1 MKVAQLEIKQIVA
14 QQRQF
19 FVTGKTKNI
28 AFRIA
33 QLKILRQ
40 AILEQESAIFAALK
54 SDLNKAEA
62 ESYFTEIR
70 AIQDISYAIKNL
82 QNWAKPQKVPI
93 TLESFP
99 AAAKIYPEPLG
110 TVLIISPWN
119 YPFYLLIAPLIGA
132 IASGNCAVLKPSELA
147 PNTANLIASLIAQN
161 FDPAYIKTVLGDAEV
176 GKELLEHKFDYIFF
190 TGSNAVGKAVMAAAA
205 KNLTPVTLEL
215 GGKSPC
221 IVDNDVNLEVAAK
234 RIAWGKFVNAGQ
246 TCIAPDYLLV
256 QRTIK
261 SDLLGAIQKNLLE
274 FFGAN
279 PEESPDYCRI
289 INQTQFNRLVE
300 LLKSGKIVNGAIAKL
315 GGSLIANLPNP
326 ETRYIPPTIL
336 DDVLPSSPV
345 MQEEIFGPI
354 LPVIVYDSL
363 EEAIAFVNQR
373 PKPLALYFF
382 SRNLQHQNQVLQTT
396 SSGGVCINDILLHLT
411 VPELPFGGVGQSGMG
426 RYHGK
431 ASFDTFSHQKSVLSK
446 PFWFDLFLRYQ
457 PYKNKLPWLKYII
470 R

>member
-1 MKVAQLEIKQIVA
+1 MQVAQLEIKQIVA

-19 FVTGKTKNI
+19 FETGKTKNI

-40 AILEQESAIFAALK
+40 AILEQESAILAALK
-54 SDLNKAEA
+54 ADLNKAEA
-62 ESYFTEIR
+62 ESYLAEIR
-70 AIQDISYAIKNL
+70 TIQDISYAIKNL
-82 QNWAKPQKVPI
+82 PNWAKPQKVSIP
-93 TLESFP
+93 LESFP
-99 AAAKIYPEPLG
+99 GAARIYSEPLG

-132 IASGNCAVLKPSELA
+132 IAAGNCAVLKPSELA
-147 PNTANLIASLIAQN
+147 PNTSNLIADLIAQN
-161 FDPAYIKTVLGDAEV
+161 FDPGYITTVLGDAEV
-176 GKELLEHKFDYIFF
+176 GKQLLDQKFDYIFF
-190 TGSNAVGKAVMAAAA
+190 TGSNAVGKVVMAAAA

-234 RIAWGKFVNAGQ
+234 RITWGKFINAGQ

-256 QRTIK
+256 QRAIK
-261 SDLLGAIQKNLLE
+261 SDLLAAIQKNLLE
-274 FFGAN
+274 FFGEN
-279 PEESPDYCRI
+279 PEQSPDYCRI
-289 INQTQFNRLVE
+289 INQKHFNRLME
-300 LLKSGKIVNGAIAKL
+300 LLKSGKIVNGAIV
-315 GGSLIANLPNP
+315 NLPNP
-326 ETRYIPPTIL
+326 ATRYIPPTIL
-336 DDVLPSSPV
+336 DDVSPSSPV

-382 SRNLQHQNQVLQTT
+382 SRNQQHQNQVLQAT

-426 RYHGK
+426 SYHGK
-431 ASFDTFSHQKSVLSK
+431 ASFDTFSHQKSVLIK
-446 PFWFDLFLRYQ
+446 PFWFDIFLRYQ
-457 PYKNKLPWLKYII
+457 PYKNKLRWLKYII

>member
-1 MKVAQLEIKQIVA
+1 MQVAQLEIKQIVA

-19 FVTGKTKNI
+19 FEAGKTKNI

-54 SDLNKAEA
+54 ADLNKAEA

-70 AIQDISYAIKNL
+70 AIQDIGYAIKNL
-82 QNWAKPQKVPI
+82 WNWTKPQKVPVTI
-93 TLESFP
+93 ESFP

-119 YPFYLLIAPLIGA
+119 YPFYLIIAPLIGV
-132 IASGNCAVLKPSELA
+132 IAAGNCAVLKPSELA
-147 PNTANLIASLIAQN
+147 PNTSNLIASLIVQN
-161 FDPAYIKTVLGDAEV
+161 FDPAYITTVLGDGEV
-176 GKELLEHKFDYIFF
+176 GKQLLEQKFDYIFF

-234 RIAWGKFVNAGQ
+234 RITWGKFVNAGQ

-256 QRTIK
+256 QRAIK
-261 SDLLGAIQKNLLE
+261 SDLLAAIQKTLLE
-274 FFGAN
+274 FFGEN
-279 PEESPDYCRI
+279 PEKSPDYCRI
-289 INQTQFNRLVE
+289 INQKHFNRLRE
-300 LLKSGKIVNGAIAKL
+300 LLKSGKIVNDA
-315 GGSLIANLPNP
+315 IANLPNP
-326 ETRYIPPTIL
+326 ATRYIPPTIL
-336 DDVLPSSPV
+336 DDVSPSSPV

-382 SRNLQHQNQVLQTT
+382 SRNQERQNQVLQAT

-431 ASFDTFSHQKSVLSK
+431 ASFDTFSHQKSVLIK
-446 PFWFDLFLRYQ
+446 PFWFDIFLRYQ
-457 PYKNKLPWLKYII
+457 PYKNKLRWLKYII

>member
-1 MKVAQLEIKQIVA
+1 MQVAQLEIKQIVA

-19 FVTGKTKNI
+19 FEAGKTKNI

-33 QLKILRQ
+33 QLKILQQ

-54 SDLNKAEA
+54 ADLNKAEA

-70 AIQDISYAIKNL
+70 AIQDIGYAIKNL
-82 QNWAKPQKVPI
+82 WNWTKPQKVPVTI
-93 TLESFP
+93 ESFP

-132 IASGNCAVLKPSELA
+132 IAAGNCAVLKPSELA
-147 PNTANLIASLIAQN
+147 PNTSNLIANLIAQN
-161 FDPAYIKTVLGDAEV
+161 FDPGYITTVLGDAEV
-176 GKELLEHKFDYIFF
+176 GKELLEQKFDYIFF

-221 IVDNDVNLEVAAK
+221 IVDSDVNLEVAAK

-256 QRTIK
+256 HRAIK
-261 SDLLGAIQKNLLE
+261 SDLLAAIQKTLLE
-274 FFGAN
+274 FFGEN
-279 PEESPDYCRI
+279 PEQSPDYCRI
-289 INQTQFNRLVE
+289 INQKQFNRLVE
-300 LLKSGKIVNGAIAKL
+300 LLKSGKIVNGAIA
-315 GGSLIANLPNP
+315 NP
-326 ETRYIPPTIL
+326 ATRYIPPTIL
-336 DDVLPSSPV
+336 DDVSPSSPV

-382 SRNLQHQNQVLQTT
+382 SRNQQHQNQVLQAT

-426 RYHGK
+426 SYHGK
-431 ASFDTFSHQKSVLSK
+431 ASFDTFSHQKSVLIK
-446 PFWFDLFLRYQ
+446 PFWFDIFLRYQ
-457 PYKNKLPWLKYII
+457 PYKNKLRWLKYII

>member
-1 MKVAQLEIKQIVA
+1 MQVAQLEIKQIVA

-19 FVTGKTKNI
+19 FEAGKTKNI

-33 QLKILRQ
+33 QLKILQQ
-40 AILEQESAIFAALK
+40 AILDQESAIFAALK
-54 SDLNKAEA
+54 ADLNKAEA

-70 AIQDISYAIKNL
+70 AIQDIGYAIKNL
-82 QNWAKPQKVPI
+82 WNWTKPQKVPVTI
-93 TLESFP
+93 ESFP

-132 IASGNCAVLKPSELA
+132 IAAGNCAVLKPSELA
-147 PNTANLIASLIAQN
+147 PNTSNLIANLIAQN
-161 FDPAYIKTVLGDAEV
+161 FDPGYITTVLGDAEV
-176 GKELLEHKFDYIFF
+176 GKQLLDQKFDYIFF

-221 IVDNDVNLEVAAK
+221 IVDSDVNLEVAAK

-256 QRTIK
+256 HRAIK
-261 SDLLGAIQKNLLE
+261 SDLLAAIQKTLLE
-274 FFGAN
+274 FFGEN
-279 PEESPDYCRI
+279 PEQSPDYCRI
-289 INQTQFNRLVE
+289 INQKQFNRLVE
-300 LLKSGKIVNGAIAKL
+300 LLKSGKIVNGAIA
-315 GGSLIANLPNP
+315 NP
-326 ETRYIPPTIL
+326 ATRYIPPTIL
-336 DDVLPSSPV
+336 DDVSPSSPV

-382 SRNLQHQNQVLQTT
+382 SRNQQHQNQVLQAT

-426 RYHGK
+426 SYHGK
-431 ASFDTFSHQKSVLSK
+431 ASFDTFSHQKSVLIK
-446 PFWFDLFLRYQ
+446 PFWFDIFLRYQ
-457 PYKNKLPWLKYII
+457 PYKNKLRWLKYII

>member
-1 MKVAQLEIKQIVA
+1 MQVAQLEIKQIVA

-19 FVTGKTKNI
+19 FETGKTKNI

-33 QLKILRQ
+33 QLKILQQ
-40 AILEQESAIFAALK
+40 AILEQESAIFAALQA
-54 SDLNKAEA
+54 DLNKAEA

-70 AIQDISYAIKNL
+70 AIQDIGYAIKNL
-82 QNWAKPQKVPI
+82 WNWTKTKKVSVTI
-93 TLESFP
+93 ESFP

-132 IASGNCAVLKPSELA
+132 IAAGNCAVLKPSELA
-147 PNTANLIASLIAQN
+147 PNTSNLIASLITQN
-161 FDPAYIKTVLGDAEV
+161 FDPAYITTVLGDGEV
-176 GKELLEHKFDYIFF
+176 GKQLLEQKFDYIFF

-234 RIAWGKFVNAGQ
+234 RITWGKFVNAGQ

-256 QRTIK
+256 QRAIK
-261 SDLLGAIQKNLLE
+261 SDLLAAIQKTLLE
-274 FFGAN
+274 FFGEN
-279 PEESPDYCRI
+279 PEQSPDYCRI
-289 INQTQFNRLVE
+289 INQKHFNRLRE
-300 LLKSGKIVNGAIAKL
+300 LLKSGKIVNGAIA
-315 GGSLIANLPNP
+315 NLPNRA
-326 ETRYIPPTIL
+326 TRYIPPTIL
-336 DDVLPSSPV
+336 DDVSPSSPV

-382 SRNLQHQNQVLQTT
+382 SRNQQRQNQVLQAT

-431 ASFDTFSHQKSVLSK
+431 ASFDTFSHQKSVLIK
-446 PFWFDLFLRYQ
+446 PFWFDIFLRYQ
-457 PYKNKLPWLKYII
+457 PYKNKLRWLKYII